1 MTVKRWQLVTLACLV
16 ALLAGAALFLAGRS
30 SSPSTTKTAALALP
44 TAVPAAAASATG
56 PSPVNGSIEFIS
68 GGHTTSIPANALVGL
83 LLKMTPEQL
92 DGTTVQIT
100 HDGVIHTMSAAAA
113 KQSLLKFE
121 ATADVAAA
129 RSDVR
134 SAIPAAE
141 GYYQIGST
149 YTGMTIAQLQAQ
161 APGVTVSH
169 VVVSADGNAYCL
181 DNARG
186 SKDAYYIGGDQ
197 NIGNNG
203 KGFATDTGTTSTV
216 TTGALCATL
225 VSG

>member
-1 MTVKRWQLVTLACLV
+1 MKSWSDRDRQALAARHARLFGGAVGRGGTVPC
-16 ALLAGAALFLAGRS
+16 GAEQQ
-30 SSPSTTKTAALALP
+30 PDTTKTAALALP
-44 TAVPAAAASATG
+44 TAVPAAAASAAG

-68 GGHTTSIPANALVGL
+68 GGRTTSIPANALEGL

-121 ATADVAAA
+121 ATADIAAA

-141 GYYQIGST
+141 GFT
-149 YTGMTIAQLQAQ
+149 R
-161 APGVTVSH
+161 
-169 VVVSADGNAYCL
+169 SARPTPA
-181 DNARG
+181 
-186 SKDAYYIGGDQ
+186 
-197 NIGNNG
+197 
-203 KGFATDTGTTSTV
+203 
-216 TTGALCATL
+216 
-225 VSG
+225 